1 MDSNDQDSWEL
12 KDICILYLYL
22 YILSLY
28 SFIFINIYP
37 YIRIYLYIN
46 RMCESLINYRE
57 SEANGHFKTCIYIL
71 YIISVN
77 ILNRRPVLTLER
89 QSFKRSIN
97 YLLLLKWHKLRMK
110 IYKQLCSLK
119 SCLQSEN
126 LFK

>member
-1 MDSNDQDSWEL
+1 
-12 KDICILYLYL
+12 
-22 YILSLY
+22 
-28 SFIFINIYP
+28 
-37 YIRIYLYIN
+37 
-46 RMCESLINYRE
+46 MCESLINYRE